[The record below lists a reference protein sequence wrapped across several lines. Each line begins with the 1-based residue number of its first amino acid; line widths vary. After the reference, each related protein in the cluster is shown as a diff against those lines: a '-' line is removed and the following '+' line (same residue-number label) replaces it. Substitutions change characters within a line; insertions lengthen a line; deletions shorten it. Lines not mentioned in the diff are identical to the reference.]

1 MEKRLN
7 QKWLLISHGFNMDG
21 RASSLTVT
29 DKIPYMLAAGVE
41 PVVLSAIT
49 GYQDQKLEHYQLL
62 PWGPSGLRFDFRHW
76 VAKTYGRGWAYK
88 VFTPLVSLLLL
99 PFTAIE
105 KLFIGLSSQS
115 SWSYSAA
122 YQGKKIIRK
131 QSIECIYSSGGAWSA
146 HYAAWLIKKATG
158 KKWIAEIH
166 DPMVIRDDEAD
177 DGTAPRKSRDK
188 RFLQKLEHLIC
199 KDADHVWWFTQGAL
213 DYAKLRNPELGNKGF
228 VVFPGAEPPGCH
240 EPLPEKHHYGDQLV
254 RGHVGSIASDR
265 SLAPILQAMKVFFQ
279 AHPEAEQ
286 KIRIQVYGSSLDSSS
301 QEAMDQ
307 LGLAHV
313 VQAMGRI
320 ENDPITG
327 KTGRERIM
335 EIMRKMDVLLL
346 LHGDYEW
353 CAEYIPSKAYEYFWA
368 QRPILA
374 LTHRNPAFNQLLGEY
389 HAYIAEQSNPRAII
403 AALEQVYAAWQQQQ
417 MPVISAKP
425 LGVDQAVQTILHAV
439 SELN

>member
-29 DKIPYMLAAGVE
+29 DKIPYLLAAGVE

-254 RGHVGSIASDR
+254 MGHFGSIASDR

-353 CAEYIPSKAYEYFWA
+353 CAEYIPSKSYDYYWTTRPVWGVTNRNQELDHILEKRQAYLSHTLD
-368 QRPILA
+368 QSSILA
-374 LTHRNPAFNQLLGEY
+374 T
-389 HAYIAEQSNPRAII
+389 
-403 AALEQVYAAWQQQQ
+403 LEMIWSDWQKEELREAKFE
-417 MPVISAKP
+417 PISP
-425 LGVDQAVQTILHAV
+425 EDAVSTILTRIQ
-439 SELN
+439 N